1 MRSVS
6 KLFAMVVMLWVGVV
20 AALVGCD
27 RHYSPDDPISPR
39 ADMKLTTLQLANNGE
54 ILSPIPADTT
64 GGTGNVTSSSADFPQ
79 VNARLTIFNGIS
91 VQLLD
96 YRVDYF
102 QQDGVTPLGIGSF
115 GGLLTTFVDGGLIG
129 LHTTTSLTP
138 ETDTRAVREDGQRLN
153 GAPGTVDI
161 TLKIVS
167 DELRSFLAGP
177 NGTFRTTTED
187 TRDTDDFRGLVVAQL
202 RIRGVDIN
210 SNKVEVISRIAVSS
224 TVPVIT
230 STN

>member
-20 AALVGCD
+20 VALMGCD

-39 ADMKLTTLQLANNGE
+39 ADIKITTLNLQQGS
-54 ILSPIPADTT
+54 ILSPAASDSA
-64 GGTGNVTSSSADFPQ
+64 GGTGSVTASSTDFPQ
-79 VNARLTIFNGIS
+79 VNARLQVFNGIA

-115 GGLLTTFVDGGLIG
+115 GGLLTLLLPGGTLSENNA
-129 LHTTTSLTP
+129 TSI
-138 ETDTRAVREDGQRLN
+138 
-153 GAPGTVDI
+153 APGSTPINVGVASSTDVL
-161 TLKIVS
+161 LKVVS

-177 NGTFRTTTED
+177 DGTFRTTTEN
-187 TRDTDDFRGLVVAQL
+187 TTDTDDFRGLVVAQL

-210 SNKVEVISRIAVSS
+210 SNRVEVITRLAVSATVATDPALAGAS
-224 TVPVIT
+224 TGP
-230 STN
+230 